1 MDRATRA
8 AIWIVWTAYLV
19 LGAAVAVFAY
29 LVQSKRMDIGSTM
42 ASVILLGAVG
52 TAVAVALVGAGA
64 IGTTALV
71 RNPAA
76 RRLGSIATVVA
87 GWAGGMFLAW
97 LSWSFWTSP

>member
-8 AIWIVWTAYLV
+8 ATWIVWTAYLA

-29 LVQSKRMDIGSTM
+29 LVQSQRMDIGSTM

-52 TAVAVALVGAGA
+52 TAVAAALLSGGA
-64 IGTTALV
+64 IGTTALI

-76 RRLGSIATVVA
+76 RRLAVIATAVA
-87 GWAGGMFLAW
+87 GWVGGIFLAW

>member
-8 AIWIVWTAYLV
+8 ASWIVWTAYLA

-29 LVQSKRMDIGSTM
+29 LVQSQRMDIGSTM

-52 TAVAVALVGAGA
+52 TAVAVALLSGGV
-64 IGTTALV
+64 IGLTALL

-76 RRLGSIATVVA
+76 RRLGSITTVVA
-87 GWAGGMFLAW
+87 AWAGGLFLTW

>member
-1 MDRATRA
+1 MKA
-8 AIWIVWTAYLV
+8 AVRTVIWIVWTAYLA

-42 ASVILLGAVG
+42 AAVVLLGALG
-52 TAVAVALVGAGA
+52 TAVALALLSGSVL
-64 IGTTALV
+64 GTTALV
-71 RNPAA
+71 RSPAT

-87 GWAGGMFLAW
+87 GWAGGVFLAW

>member
-8 AIWIVWTAYLV
+8 AAWIVWTAYLA
-19 LGAAVAVFAY
+19 LGAAVAVFAS

-42 ASVILLGAVG
+42 ASVIVLGGVG
-52 TAVAVALVGAGA
+52 TAVALALLSGGA

-87 GWAGGMFLAW
+87 GWAGGTFLAW
-97 LSWSFWTSP
+97 LSWGFWTSP